1 MSKRNSLTLVLI
13 LLLIVALS
21 VITFAG
27 IPGFMRPLVQSMNLG
42 LDIEGGVAVVY
53 EGERAEGVTGEQFD
67 RLMNDT
73 LSVLS
78 RRINSFGLTEPNI
91 TRQGTSRIRIELPGA
106 QDVNSAV
113 DLIGK
118 TAVLEFYRMESD
130 SFAMEGMTVN
140 DPLFKGEML
149 FKGDMLRS
157 ANAAN
162 QEGRNIVSFEL
173 SDEATAI
180 FSEATRT
187 IVDTYP
193 DAIGQISIALDDE
206 VISAPTVNQVLNQ
219 NNLLIEGNF
228 TANEAI
234 LLANLI
240 QGGSLPMELEEV
252 QTTLINATL
261 GQTALDQSIL
271 AGLIGFALIGV
282 FMILR
287 YRLAG
292 VIAIL
297 SLVVYGAL
305 TLLALIAFGATL
317 TLPGIAG
324 LILSV
329 GMAVDANIIIFERLR
344 EELGAGKTLRTAIK
358 GSYHRAMSS
367 IVDSNVTTLVAGVIL
382 YYFGEGPIKGFA
394 ITLSLGI
401 ILSMF
406 TALVL
411 TRIMLNQVG
420 GIKSLSKVSFFG
432 RKDPNKASFSFD
444 WMKYAKYFTL
454 LSVILLVVGLG
465 FFFVSGFELGI
476 DFTGGTLLDVDLG
489 QQVPVTEVTEAI
501 SSHNLNPTVIHS
513 GDNPN
518 VVTIKTNLALDNAAR
533 NEVFSTLRERYGL
546 QETAFLGGEQ
556 FGPAVGQ
563 EISNRAIV
571 SIALATIAI
580 LAYVT
585 LRFKFL
591 YGVSAIV
598 ALVHDTLMLLVI
610 YLVFRVTVN
619 SSFIAAIL
627 TVVGYSINDTIVL
640 FDKLRDNVR
649 IHNTTPRNQMNISIN
664 ETLTRTIFTSL
675 TTFIVVFLLYIL
687 GVDSVREFAFP
698 LLWGII
704 IGTYSTIFIAS
715 YTWVRLKERGK

>member
-27 IPGFMRPLVQSMNLG
+27 IPGFMRPLVQRMNLG

-675 TTFIVVFLLYIL
+675 TTFMVVFLLYIL

-698 LLWGII
+698 LLWGIF

>member
-27 IPGFMRPLVQSMNLG
+27 IPGFMRPLVQRMNLG

-675 TTFIVVFLLYIL
+675 TTFMVVFLLYIL

>member
-1 MSKRNSLTLVLI
+1 
-13 LLLIVALS
+13 
-21 VITFAG
+21 
-27 IPGFMRPLVQSMNLG
+27 
-42 LDIEGGVAVVY
+42 
-53 EGERAEGVTGEQFD
+53 
-67 RLMNDT
+67 
-73 LSVLS
+73 
-78 RRINSFGLTEPNI
+78 
-91 TRQGTSRIRIELPGA
+91 
-106 QDVNSAV
+106 
-113 DLIGK
+113 
-118 TAVLEFYRMESD
+118 
-130 SFAMEGMTVN
+130 
-140 DPLFKGEML
+140 
-149 FKGDMLRS
+149 
-157 ANAAN
+157 
-162 QEGRNIVSFEL
+162 
-173 SDEATAI
+173 
-180 FSEATRT
+180 
-187 IVDTYP
+187 
-193 DAIGQISIALDDE
+193 
-206 VISAPTVNQVLNQ
+206 
-219 NNLLIEGNF
+219 
-228 TANEAI
+228 
-234 LLANLI
+234 
-240 QGGSLPMELEEV
+240 MELEEV

-292 VIAIL
+292 VIAML

-675 TTFIVVFLLYIL
+675 TTFMVVFLLYIL

-698 LLWGII
+698 LLWGIF

>member
-27 IPGFMRPLVQSMNLG
+27 IPGFMRPLVQRMNLG

-698 LLWGII
+698 LLWGIF

>member
-27 IPGFMRPLVQSMNLG
+27 IPGFMRPLVQRMNLG

-91 TRQGTSRIRIELPGA
+91 TRQGTNRIRIELPGA

-698 LLWGII
+698 LLWGIF

>member
-27 IPGFMRPLVQSMNLG
+27 IPGFMRPLVQRMNLG

-292 VIAIL
+292 VIAML

-556 FGPAVGQ
+556 FGPAIGQ

-675 TTFIVVFLLYIL
+675 TTFMVVFLLYIL

-698 LLWGII
+698 LLWGIF

>member
-27 IPGFMRPLVQSMNLG
+27 IPGFMRPLVQRMNLG

-292 VIAIL
+292 VIAML

-556 FGPAVGQ
+556 FGPAIGQ

-698 LLWGII
+698 LLWGIF

>member
-27 IPGFMRPLVQSMNLG
+27 IPGFMRPLVQRMNLG

-292 VIAIL
+292 VIAML

-533 NEVFSTLRERYGL
+533 NEVFSTLRERYEL
-546 QETAFLGGEQ
+546 QESAFLGGEQ